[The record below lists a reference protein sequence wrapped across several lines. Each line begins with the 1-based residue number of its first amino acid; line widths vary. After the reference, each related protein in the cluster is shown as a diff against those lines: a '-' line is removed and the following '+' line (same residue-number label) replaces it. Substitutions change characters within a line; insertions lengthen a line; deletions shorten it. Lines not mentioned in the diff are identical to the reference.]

1 MAAAAADRCVRGNA
15 PRQRCVQLGGCCR
28 SAISQVCGRSSCLP
42 APPGNRE
49 PDEPGRTGFLAATHV
64 LLMARPQRSARD
76 VDVYVK
82 AVLRRVLVGSLGLG
96 SHAPELAGERSPA

>member
-1 MAAAAADRCVRGNA
+1 MRGNA
-15 PRQRCVQLGGCCR
+15 PRQRCVQLEELGYGLPR
-28 SAISQVCGRSSCLP
+28 VWAIVVLTC
-42 APPGNRE
+42 APGNRE

-82 AVLRRVLVGSLGLG
+82 AVLCRVLVGSLGLG

>member
-1 MAAAAADRCVRGNA
+1 MVAAAADACAGTRHDSAAFN
-15 PRQRCVQLGGCCR
+15 LGSWGAV
-28 SAISQVCGRSSCLP
+28 SEECGRSSCLP

-96 SHAPELAGERSPA
+96 SHAPETEMAGERSPA